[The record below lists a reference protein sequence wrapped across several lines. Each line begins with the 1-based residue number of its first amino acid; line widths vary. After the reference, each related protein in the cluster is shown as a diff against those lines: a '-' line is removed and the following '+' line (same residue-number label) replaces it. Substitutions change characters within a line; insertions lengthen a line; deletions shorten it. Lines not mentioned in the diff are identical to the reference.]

1 MSSFLNELGNPYYA
15 IVDDKDG
22 YQSIKLE
29 HLVPNILIDKKKE
42 YSFEA
47 NWSIGDNIYFKFL
60 AILKMKYV
68 FFILVC
74 IISLD
79 LYADQKIDTKVI
91 EISKNLRC
99 LVCQGQSI
107 NDSDSDFALDV
118 KKLVKKSLEDGK
130 TDKEIYSYLKLKYG
144 DWILYKTPFNLRTIF
159 LWLLP
164 IIIILIGMKLILRR
178 TKFE

>member
-1 MSSFLNELGNPYYA
+1 VKYFL
-15 IVDDKDG
+15 IV
-22 YQSIKLE
+22 IIFL
-29 HLVPNILIDKKKE
+29 L
-42 YSFEA
+42 SFESFA
-47 NWSIGDNIYFKFL
+47 ND
-60 AILKMKYV
+60 
-68 FFILVC
+68 
-74 IISLD
+74 
-79 LYADQKIDTKVI
+79 KINSKVI

-99 LVCQGQSI
+99 IVCQGQSI